1 MTRAAAAPAAKRDA
15 RPPETAS
22 PAERAPGE
30 PGWAGLTLAGGALLQ
45 RKLRLGAVDDPLE
58 READRVA
65 EAVVSA
71 PAVGASR
78 RSLAPTPAVTP
89 AEAPGVQRCGCEQCG
104 CDEEQQAVQLAPLPG
119 YFEPRSKAVPGVT
132 GAGLPL
138 EPALREYMEPRFG
151 VDLGAVRLHT
161 GGDAARAA
169 RELNARAFTAGRD
182 IVFGASE
189 FRPETTAGR
198 HLLAHEL
205 THVLQQAAGR
215 AGNAAGVQRSVA
227 NSAGRNYDID
237 DTIFVLRQSLRVA
250 LRSLGDKAIPAA
262 RREKIRTQFN
272 RLQPLLPRLEAA
284 RSRDGRG
291 VTFDFDSDP
300 AQNEVIP
307 GDSAKS
313 LAELYVGFMDPPT
326 PRASTAAAPPELQAW
341 ALPGGLRITPYFG
354 GDPQRCEFICV
365 GVIILAGLLLAGCRS
380 EQSSNDRQTPCTA
393 AETTEIES
401 FHNEGLAWLNI
412 AVTRL
417 AAYRAGTAGADV
429 RGWVDAALTANFH
442 STHSS
447 TVESVASRLN
457 TLQTRM
463 AAGATAANYRCQCSG
478 NADAYT
484 LGTGSTAQIHF
495 CPRWF
500 RSPGRIRRITTVIH
514 ENGHATGLDGSV
526 PISSGHIE
534 DIYEFQDA
542 YRTMTTQ
549 QALTNPDPFAV
560 FVRQVANDGREPPG
574 SHR

>member
-1 MTRAAAAPAAKRDA
+1 MTRAVAAPAAKRET
-15 RPPETAS
+15 RPPESAS
-22 PAERAPGE
+22 PAEKSTGE

-78 RSLAPTPAVTP
+78 RSFSPIPAVTP
-89 AEAPGVQRCGCEQCG
+89 TKAPGAQRCACEQCD
-104 CDEEQQAVQLAPLPG
+104 CEEEPQMAQLAPLPG
-119 YFEPRSKAVPGVT
+119 YFEPPRAAVPGVT
-132 GAGLPL
+132 GAGHPL
-138 EPALREYMEPRFG
+138 EPALRADLEPKFG

-161 GGDAARAA
+161 GGEAARAA
-169 RELNARAFTAGRD
+169 RELNARAFTVGRD

-189 FRPETTAGR
+189 FRPDTTGGR
-198 HLLAHEL
+198 RLLAHEL

-215 AGNAAGVQRSVA
+215 AGNAASVQRSVA
-227 NSAGRNYDID
+227 DSAGSNYDIG

-250 LRSLGDKAIPAA
+250 LRTLGDTAIPAA
-262 RREKIRTQFN
+262 RRAKIQTQFN

-291 VTFDFDSDP
+291 VTFGFDSDP

-307 GDSAKS
+307 GDSTKS
-313 LAELYVGFMDPPT
+313 LAELYAGFMDPPT
-326 PRASTAAAPPELQAW
+326 PQATTAAASPELQAW

-354 GDPQRCEFICV
+354 GDPQRCEIICV

-380 EQSSNDRQTPCTA
+380 EQASADRDTPCTS
-393 AETTEIES
+393 AETTEIET
-401 FHNEGLAWLNI
+401 FHNEGLAWVNL

-417 AAYRAGTAGADV
+417 AAYRGGTASAEV
-429 RGWVDAALTANFH
+429 RGWVEAALNANFH

-447 TVESVASRLN
+447 TVESVANRLT

-463 AAGATAANYRCQCSG
+463 AAGATAANYRCQCRG

-484 LGTGSTAQIHF
+484 LGIGSSAQIHF
-495 CPRWF
+495 CARWF
-500 RSPGRIRRITTVIH
+500 RSTDRIRRITTVIH

-526 PISSGHIE
+526 PITSGRIE

-574 SHR
+574 THR